1 MSVETNSSGLVRS
14 LSLSQAIMI
23 GVASMIGGAIFVL
36 VGPGIS
42 AAGPALIIAFLLNG
56 IITLFT
62 ALTYAELGSAL
73 PATGGGYKWI
83 REGLPRPNAYLSG
96 WMAWFAHTIAGS
108 LYAVAFGTFF
118 GHLLE
123 SAEIIDNS
131 TGIPLDKLFAA
142 IAIIIF
148 AFVNIRGSSH
158 TGKVGSAITFSQ
170 LAIIA
175 ALIIAALAAMTL
187 TNPNWPTNFRD
198 FFPNGTSGL
207 VMAMGL
213 TFIAFEGYEII
224 AQAGDEI
231 KKPKKNIPKAILI
244 SLGIVVS
251 VYILFAFVFIGGL
264 DPLQIGQPAWEFIGS
279 YGELGIIEAAE
290 YYLPFG
296 ALIVLAG
303 GFVSTLAALNA
314 TTFAASRVS
323 FAMGRNH
330 DLPPMFNKLHEK
342 YRTPFVS
349 TICSAVVMMV
359 LAMLFDLT
367 MIALAASVMFLFLFA
382 QVNAACITIRR
393 LAKEKGL
400 SYGFKTPFFPA
411 VPIIGFAVVSILAVY
426 LLFSQPLSWV
436 IALIWIAIGFVIYK
450 LYTSKKE
457 KQANTPLVFTQEP
470 EERKEYRILVVYS
483 RNTAEKLTKIATAI
497 ADQNDGEISFLSTI
511 TVPKQT
517 PLSFANKFGETGLGV
532 FNQFKKSISHS
543 IRHRYLVR
551 LSHDPTEAILATAE
565 EEGINTMLIDFSFLR
580 NNRKLLSLSTCD
592 IIGVTPGKDF
602 EEDMSNIII
611 SYDMGRHSNL
621 GLEIAH
627 AISVDYKSKIRVV
640 RGITQS
646 PEVEQ
651 EIVNKINEVM
661 FDLDLRKIQ
670 FEKVYPKTKNM
681 LVSSELMKNFNKVK
695 NGILVLGA
703 GNQADTAFSPKA
715 LELAD
720 KTTKTV
726 LIVRNHLFSEFH
738 ARSFFNILLQ
748 IVKENKILYRIY
760 VETLTAISF
769 VKSKQKIGRYDEE
782 YFDSKHK

>member
-1 MSVETNSSGLVRS
+1 MSAETNSTGLVRS

-42 AAGPALIIAFLLNG
+42 AAGPALIVAFLLNG
-56 IITLFT
+56 VITLFT

-83 REGLPRPNAYLSG
+83 REGLPRPNSYLSG
-96 WMAWFAHTIAGS
+96 WMAWFAHSIAGS

-118 GHLLE
+118 GHLLK
-123 SAEIIDNS
+123 SAEIIDD
-131 TGIPLDKLFAA
+131 TFGIPLEKLFAI

-158 TGKVGSAITFSQ
+158 TGKVGSAITFTQ
-170 LAIIA
+170 LGIIG
-175 ALIIAALAAMTL
+175 ALVIAALAAMTFA
-187 TNPNWPTNFRD
+187 NPNWPTNFQD

-207 VMAMGL
+207 ILAMGI

-244 SLGIVVS
+244 SLGIVIS
-251 VYILFAFVFIGGL
+251 VYVLFAFVFIGGL
-264 DPLQIGQPAWEFIGS
+264 DPLQIGQPAWEFIGG

-330 DLPPMFNKLHEK
+330 DLPPVFSKLHQK
-342 YRTPFVS
+342 YRTPYVS
-349 TICSAVVMMV
+349 TICSAIVMIV
-359 LAMLFDLT
+359 LAVSFDLT

-382 QVNAACITIRR
+382 QVNIACITIRR
-393 LAKEKGL
+393 LAKERKIV
-400 SYGFKTPFFPA
+400 YGFKTPFFPLI
-411 VPIIGFAVVSILAVY
+411 PIIGFSVVCLLAIY
-426 LLFSQPLSWV
+426 LLFSQPLSW
-436 IALIWIAIGFVIYK
+436 AIAIVWIVIGFLIYK

-457 KQANTPLVFTQEP
+457 KQAIAPLVFNQEP
-470 EERKEYRILVVYS
+470 SERKEYRILVIFS
-483 RNTAEKLTKIATAI
+483 KSTATKLAKIASAI
-497 ADQNDGEISFLSTI
+497 ADQKDGEISFLSVI
-511 TVPKQT
+511 SVPKQT
-517 PLSFANKFGETGLGV
+517 PLSFANKAGETGIGV
-532 FNQFKKSISHS
+532 FDKLKKSISHS

-565 EEGINTMLIDFSFLR
+565 EEGINTMIVDFSFLR

-592 IIGVTPGKDF
+592 IIGVIPRKDF
-602 EEDMSNIII
+602 EKDMSNLIV
-611 SYDMGRHSNL
+611 SYDRGRHSNL
-621 GLEIAH
+621 GLELAH
-627 AISVDYKSKIRVV
+627 AISKDYNSKIRVV

-646 PEVEQ
+646 PEVEV
-651 EIVNKINEVM
+651 EIVNRINEVM
-661 FDLDLRKIQ
+661 FDLDLKKIQ
-670 FEKVYPKTKNM
+670 FEKVYPKTQNM
-681 LVSSELMKNFNKVK
+681 LVSSELLKNFNKVK
-695 NGILVLGA
+695 HGILILGA

-720 KTTKTV
+720 KSKKTV
-726 LIVRNHLFSEFH
+726 FIVRNHLFSEFH
-738 ARSFFNILLQ
+738 ARSFWNMFLQ
-748 IVKENKILYRIY
+748 IAKENKLLYRVYI
-760 VETLTAISF
+760 EILALMSLI
-769 VKSKQKIGRYDEE
+769 KSKQKIGRYDEE
-782 YFDSKHK
+782 YFDTKF

>member
-1 MSVETNSSGLVRS
+1 MSAETNSSGLVRS

-42 AAGPALIIAFLLNG
+42 AAGPALIVAFLLNG
-56 IITLFT
+56 VITLFT

-83 REGLPRPNAYLSG
+83 REGLPRPNSYLSG
-96 WMAWFAHTIAGS
+96 WMAWFAHSIAGS

-118 GHLLE
+118 GHLLK
-123 SAEIIDNS
+123 SAEIIDD
-131 TGIPLDKLFAA
+131 TFGIPLEKLFAI

-158 TGKVGSAITFSQ
+158 TGKVGSAITFTQ
-170 LAIIA
+170 LGIIG
-175 ALIIAALAAMTL
+175 ALVIAALAAMTFA
-187 TNPNWPTNFRD
+187 NPNWPTNFQD

-207 VMAMGL
+207 ILAMGL

-231 KKPKKNIPKAILI
+231 KKPRKNIHKAILV

-251 VYILFAFVFIGGL
+251 VYIHFAFVFIGGL
-264 DPLQIGQPAWEFIGS
+264 DPLQIGQPAWEFIGDH
-279 YGELGIIEAAE
+279 GELGIIEAAE

-330 DLPPMFNKLHEK
+330 DLPPAFSKLHQK

-349 TICSAVVMMV
+349 TICSAIVMIV
-359 LAMLFDLT
+359 LAVSFDLT

-382 QVNAACITIRR
+382 QVNIACITIRR
-393 LAKEKGL
+393 LAKERKIV
-400 SYGFKTPFFPA
+400 YGFKTPFFPLI
-411 VPIIGFAVVSILAVY
+411 PIIGFSVVCLLAIY
-426 LLFSQPLSWV
+426 LLFSQPLSW
-436 IALIWIAIGFVIYK
+436 AIAIVWIVIGFLIYK
-450 LYTSKKE
+450 LYTSKRE
-457 KQANTPLVFTQEP
+457 KQAIAPLVFNQEP
-470 EERKEYRILVVYS
+470 SERKEYRILVVFS
-483 RNTAEKLTKIATAI
+483 KSTATKLAKIASAI
-497 ADQNDGEISFLSTI
+497 ADQKDGEISFLSVI
-511 TVPKQT
+511 SVPKQT
-517 PLSFANKFGETGLGV
+517 PLSFANKAGETGIGV
-532 FNQFKKSISHS
+532 FDKLKKSISHS

-565 EEGINTMLIDFSFLR
+565 EEGINTMIVDFSFLR

-592 IIGVTPGKDF
+592 IIGVIPGKNFAKDV
-602 EEDMSNIII
+602 SNLIV
-611 SYDMGRHSNL
+611 SYDRGRHSNL
-621 GLEIAH
+621 GLELAH
-627 AISVDYKSKIRVV
+627 AISNDYNSKIRVV

-646 PEVEQ
+646 PEVEV
-651 EIVNKINEVM
+651 EIVNRINEVM
-661 FDLDLRKIQ
+661 FDLDLKKIQ

-681 LVSSELMKNFNKVK
+681 LVSSELLKNFNKVK
-695 NGILVLGA
+695 HGVLILGA
-703 GNQADTAFSPKA
+703 GNQADTAFSPKT

-720 KTTKTV
+720 KSKKTV
-726 LIVRNHLFSEFH
+726 FIVRNHMFSEFH
-738 ARSFFNILLQ
+738 ARSFWNMFLQ
-748 IVKENKILYRIY
+748 IVKENKLLYRVYI
-760 VETLTAISF
+760 EILALISLI
-769 VKSKQKIGRYDEE
+769 KSKQKIGRYDEE
-782 YFDSKHK
+782 YFDTKF

>member
-1 MSVETNSSGLVRS
+1 MMTLPNIVTLSRIALIPLFVGLFY
-14 LSLSQAIMI
+14 LQPGYLE
-23 GVASMIGGAIFVL
+23 GAPLALINNGTPLPWINNVL
-36 VGPGIS
+36 VIIFILIS
-42 AAGPALIIAFLLNG
+42 ASDFLDGLLARKLNQ
-56 IITLFT
+56 I
-62 ALTYAELGSAL
+62 S
-73 PATGGGYKWI
+73 
-83 REGLPRPNAYLSG
+83 
-96 WMAWFAHTIAGS
+96 
-108 LYAVAFGTFF
+108 AFGTFF
-118 GHLLE
+118 GHLLK
-123 SAEIIDNS
+123 SAEIIDD
-131 TGIPLDKLFAA
+131 TFGIPLEKLFAI

-158 TGKVGSAITFSQ
+158 TGKVGSAITFTQ
-170 LAIIA
+170 LGIIG
-175 ALIIAALAAMTL
+175 ALVIAALAAMTFA
-187 TNPNWPTNFRD
+187 NPNWPTNFQD

-207 VMAMGL
+207 ILAMGL

-264 DPLQIGQPAWEFIGS
+264 DPLQIGQPAWEFIGD

-330 DLPPMFNKLHEK
+330 DLPSVFSRLHPK
-342 YRTPFVS
+342 YRTPFAS
-349 TICSAVVMMV
+349 TILSAVVMIT

-382 QVNAACITIRR
+382 QVNVACITIRR
-393 LAKEKGL
+393 MAKEKKL
-400 SYGFKTPFFPA
+400 TYGFKTPFFPV

-426 LLFSQPLSWV
+426 LLFAQPLSWL
-436 IALIWIAIGFVIYK
+436 IALVWIGIGFLIYR
-450 LYTSKKE
+450 LYTSKRE
-457 KQANTPLVFTQEP
+457 KQATAPLVFNQEP
-470 EERKEYRILVVYS
+470 SERKEYRILVVFS
-483 RNTAEKLTKIATAI
+483 KNTATKFAKIAAAI
-497 ADQNDGEISFLSTI
+497 ADQKEGEVSFLSVI

-517 PLSFANKFGETGLGV
+517 PLSFANKSGETGIGV
-532 FNQFKKSISHS
+532 FDELKKSISHS

-565 EEGINTMLIDFSFLR
+565 DEGINTMIVDFSFLR

-592 IIGVTPGKDF
+592 IIGVIPGKDF
-602 EEDMSNIII
+602 DKDMLNLIV
-611 SYDMGRHSNL
+611 SYDQGRHSNL

-627 AISVDYKSKIRVV
+627 AISADSKSEIRVV
-640 RGITQS
+640 RGVTQS
-646 PEVEQ
+646 PEAEV

-661 FDLDLRKIQ
+661 FDLDIRKIQ

-681 LVSSELMKNFNKVK
+681 LISSELLKSYDKTK
-695 NGILVLGA
+695 NGVLILGA

-720 KTTKTV
+720 KSKKTV
-726 LIVRNHLFSEFH
+726 FIVRNHLFSEFH
-738 ARSFFNILLQ
+738 TRSFFNILLQ
-748 IVKENKILYRIY
+748 IIKENKILYRTYI
-760 VETLTAISF
+760 EILAGISF
-769 VKSKQKIGRYDEE
+769 IKSKQTIGRYDEE
-782 YFDSKHK
+782 YFESKSK